1 VFAGIVVAVALVLI
15 INGVVNALERHAM
28 KWRPTDRDMQL

>member
-1 VFAGIVVAVALVLI
+1 VTLVLI
-15 INGVVNALERHAM
+15 INAGVNALERHAL